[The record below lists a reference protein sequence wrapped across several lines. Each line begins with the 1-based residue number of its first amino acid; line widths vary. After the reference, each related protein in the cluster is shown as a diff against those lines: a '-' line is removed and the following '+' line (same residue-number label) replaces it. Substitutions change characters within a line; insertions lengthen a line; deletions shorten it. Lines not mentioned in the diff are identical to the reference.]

1 MDGQGAGLTE
11 SLPTF
16 LTFERFFLGV
26 DISVKQTWHFI
37 SVWVELREN
46 TFTEQ
51 KCVKIEEPQSL
62 REEKLRDELKDVAL
76 HVAIVE
82 EFVSTIKQNQTHTK
96 KKKNTQQIL
105 LQVVVFNRFCWSSV
119 SPVVSQ
125 MVLSPESLVT
135 NITRVWP
142 LVRVGPLMDE
152 QIVGLGEMPAT
163 ELANKLLFSLGRKSA
178 PGGFSVGGQL
188 AQLGDGPP

>member
-26 DISVKQTWHFI
+26 DISV
-37 SVWVELREN
+37 
-46 TFTEQ
+46 
-51 KCVKIEEPQSL
+51 
-62 REEKLRDELKDVAL
+62 
-76 HVAIVE
+76 
-82 EFVSTIKQNQTHTK
+82 
-96 KKKNTQQIL
+96 
-105 LQVVVFNRFCWSSV
+105 
-119 SPVVSQ
+119 VSQ

-135 NITRVWP
+135 NIACVWP

-152 QIVGLGEMPAT
+152 EIVGLGEMPAT

-188 AQLGDGPP
+188 AQLGDGSP